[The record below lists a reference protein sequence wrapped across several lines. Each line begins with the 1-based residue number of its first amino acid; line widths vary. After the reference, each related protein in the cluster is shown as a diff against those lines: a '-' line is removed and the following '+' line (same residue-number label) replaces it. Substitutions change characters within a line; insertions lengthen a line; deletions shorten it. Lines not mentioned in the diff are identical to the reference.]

1 METAEPY
8 NKPNVLIQDV
18 KETFD
23 KCFDTLVKK
32 NNDYAGEQP
41 TDVYKNL
48 RACSQ
53 FGVPPKVGV
62 MVRLSDKFARIGTL
76 LNQEAAVKDEAIEDT
91 IDDAINYLAILKSI
105 LKNKI
110 E

>member
-8 NKPNVLIQDV
+8 KKENILIKDV
-18 KETFD
+18 EQTFTQ
-23 KCFDTLVKK
+23 CLDTLKKK
-32 NNDYAGEQP
+32 NNDYAGEVP

-48 RACSQ
+48 RACAQ
-53 FGVPPKVGV
+53 FGVPPKMGV
-62 MVRLSDKFARIGTL
+62 MVRLSDKFARIGNL
-76 LNQEAAVKDEAIEDT
+76 MSQEAAVKDEAIEDT
-91 IDDAINYLAILKSI
+91 INDAINYLAILKSI